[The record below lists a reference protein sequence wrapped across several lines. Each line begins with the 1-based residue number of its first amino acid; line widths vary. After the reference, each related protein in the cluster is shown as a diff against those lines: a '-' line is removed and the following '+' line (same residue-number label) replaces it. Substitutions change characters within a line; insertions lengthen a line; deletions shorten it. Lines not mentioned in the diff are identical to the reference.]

1 MSSPSVVLYDYD
13 AWQLDS
19 TTRLRPE
26 RFFSMIEGQKVIYTA
41 RTMQDAHLLKNLLAD
56 ERIQAIVLN
65 EVLPGGSG
73 VEGVGWATAAR
84 VVVAEKD
91 ALRARQIAVKF
102 DRKMAS
108 SPGKLEGIELPEE
121 PPVVLDEWPR
131 CPECDAPRLTRCPV
145 CGTAG
150 TNFLPADSDFI
161 GLPELDEAAKASAAC
176 SCGPDGCTPATAT
189 RETSHDEEEEDHVP
203 PATDDHEAEP
213 RTTLMCPTCDEPF
226 EPQYPRRC
234 EWCGHEFDDGYEVA
248 LAEGP
253 AEEVGSHAILVILGL
268 LALAAG
274 LMAYFTF
281 IVSPP

>member
-1 MSSPSVVLYDYD
+1 
-13 AWQLDS
+13 
-19 TTRLRPE
+19 
-26 RFFSMIEGQKVIYTA
+26 MIEGQKVVYTA

-56 ERIQAIVLN
+56 ERIRAVVLN
-65 EVLPGGSG
+65 EVLQGGSG
-73 VEGVGWATAAR
+73 VDLVGWATAAR
-84 VVVAEKD
+84 VMVAEKD
-91 ALRARQIAVKF
+91 AVRARQIAVKF

-108 SPGKLEGIELPEE
+108 SPGKLEGIQLPEE

-150 TNFLPADSDFI
+150 TNFLPADCDFI

-176 SCGPDGCTPATAT
+176 SCGPDGCAPAAA
-189 RETSHDEEEEDHVP
+189 ESAVAPVDDHP
-203 PATDDHEAEP
+203 PVTDDDEPEP
-213 RTTLMCPTCDEPF
+213 RKTMLMCPTCDEPF

-234 EWCGHEFDDGYEVA
+234 EWCGHEFGDGYNVA

-253 AEEVGSHAILVILGL
+253 AEEVGSRAILVILGL

-274 LMAYFTF
+274 LVAYFMF
-281 IVSPP
+281 IVSPWR